1 MKNMKNAHGQRV
13 IADDHDIISAMIC
26 HGDDFTSKIA
36 QAALVADDNNLA
48 KIKAAFPELWNRYEE
63 FITTSDFVQ
72 IY

>member
-48 KIKAAFPELWNRYEE
+48 KIKAAFPEL
-63 FITTSDFVQ
+63 
-72 IY
+72 

>member
-13 IADDHDIISAMIC
+13 IADDDDIISAMIC
-26 HGDDFTSKIA
+26 HGDGFTSKIA
-36 QAALVADDNNLA
+36 QAALVSDDNNLA
-48 KIKAAFPELWNRYEE
+48 KIKAAFPELWKRYEE